1 MRTIK
6 TIIAAI
12 CFCGLFFTP
21 DDNAPLKTYF
31 AWFVIEL
38 ILAIVCYLIFKS
50 EEKEQA

>member
-1 MRTIK
+1 MRTLK

-31 AWFVIEL
+31 VWFFIEL
-38 ILAIVCYLIFKS
+38 ILITVSYLIFKS
-50 EEKEQA
+50 EDKEQV

>member
-1 MRTIK
+1 MRTLK

-31 AWFVIEL
+31 VWFFIEL
-38 ILAIVCYLIFKS
+38 ILITVCYLIFKS
-50 EEKEQA
+50 VDKEQV